1 MKKILR
7 VELIAEMEIDT
18 TWYDEDDDESIIRSE
33 KSVAHEW
40 VLSNVIKERYTLKNV
55 GPVKKV
61 LDKMKSI

>member
-18 TWYDEDDDESIIRSE
+18 TWYDDQDDESIIKSE
-33 KSVAHEW
+33 KEIAHEW
-40 VLSNVIKERYTLKNV
+40 AFSNIVKERYTLKNV

-61 LDKMKSI
+61 LDKMKSV